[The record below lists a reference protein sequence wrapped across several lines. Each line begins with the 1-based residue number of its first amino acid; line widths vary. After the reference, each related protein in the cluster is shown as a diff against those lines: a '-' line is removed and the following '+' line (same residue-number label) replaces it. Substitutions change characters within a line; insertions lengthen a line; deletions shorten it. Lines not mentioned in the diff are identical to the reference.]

1 MGAGILP
8 TTIYNGKLYFLLGKE
23 NKYAD
28 SPGWSDF
35 GGGTDNN
42 ESFTETA
49 MREGSEELTG
59 FLGDKQDIKKL
70 LSKGTFIIQ
79 NDDRYRM
86 FLVAL
91 QYDSQLPFY
100 YNNNYRFLDK
110 KLDETLL
117 KTSKIF
123 EKSEIKWVC
132 IDYLIKMK
140 NKFRSFFKKKIY
152 ILLSKK
158 REIYNFVKK
167 KLYITRRRFPE
178 NNNKKTRKKSKTRK
192 NN

>member
-42 ESFTETA
+42 ESFMETA
-49 MREGSEELTG
+49 LREGSEELTG
-59 FLGDKQDIKKL
+59 FLGNKQDIKKL

-86 FLVAL
+86 FLFAL

-132 IDYLIKMK
+132 IDDLIKMK

-167 KLYITRRRFPE
+167 KLYITRKRFH
-178 NNNKKTRKKSKTRK
+178 KKRFSKTRK

>member
-8 TTIYNGKLYFLLGKE
+8 TTIYNGKLYFLFGKE

-35 GGGTDNN
+35 GGGRDDN
-42 ESFTETA
+42 ETYMETA
-49 MREGSEELTG
+49 LREGSEELTG
-59 FLGDKQDIKKL
+59 FLGDKHEIKKL

-86 FLVAL
+86 FLFVL
-91 QYDSQLPFY
+91 PYDSQLPFY
-100 YNNNYRFLDK
+100 YNNNYRFLEK
-110 KLDETLL
+110 KLDGGLL

-132 IDYLIKMK
+132 IDDLIKMK

-167 KLYITRRRFPE
+167 RLYITRRRFPS
-178 NNNKKTRKKSKTRK
+178 THFSKTRK
-192 NN
+192 RY

>member
-8 TTIYNGKLYFLLGKE
+8 TTIFNGKLYFLFGKE

-28 SPGWSDF
+28 TPGWSDF

-42 ESFTETA
+42 ETFMETA
-49 MREGSEELTG
+49 LREGSEELTG
-59 FLGDKQDIKKL
+59 FLGDKSHLKKL

-79 NDDRYRM
+79 NDPKYKM
-86 FLVAL
+86 FLFAL
-91 QYDSQLPFY
+91 PYDSQLPFY
-100 YNNNYRFLDK
+100 YNNNYQFLEK
-110 KLDETLL
+110 KLDENIL

-132 IDYLIKMK
+132 IDDLIKMK

-152 ILLSKK
+152 LLLNEKK
-158 REIYNFVKK
+158 EIYNFVKK
-167 KLYITRRRFPE
+167 RLYIS
-178 NNNKKTRKKSKTRK
+178 NNKTRK
-192 NN
+192 NRKY

>member
-8 TTIYNGKLYFLLGKE
+8 TTIYNGKLYFLFGKE

-42 ESFTETA
+42 ESFMETA
-49 MREGSEELTG
+49 LREGSEELTG
-59 FLGDKQDIKKL
+59 FLGDKNEIKQL

-79 NDDRYRM
+79 NDEKYRM
-86 FLVAL
+86 FLFAL
-91 QYDSQLPFY
+91 KYDPQLPFY

-110 KLDETLL
+110 KMDKNIL
-117 KTSKIF
+117 KTFKIF

-132 IDYLIKMK
+132 IDDLLKMK
-140 NKFRSFFKKKIY
+140 NKFRSFFKKKIH

-167 KLYITRRRFPE
+167 RLYITRRRIH
-178 NNNKKTRKKSKTRK
+178 KKRYSKTRK
-192 NN
+192 NIY